1 MIPRTRYLAKL
12 NFPSNFKEWRK
23 PYKRDSFVKEN
34 KEGPRKNNSRG
45 RNCASLGSSLEF
57 LDIGVLRGRHTI
69 LKASLK
75 TMKRSWRKKKKL
87 HPKKRCMIQEKK
99 SIPLLRNKKK
109 FDTLRLGLDFT
120 PLDSR
125 VLYKARRLHF

>member
-1 MIPRTRYLAKL
+1 MIPRTRYLAKI
-12 NFPSNFKEWRK
+12 NFPSKFKEWRK

-34 KEGPRKNNSRG
+34 NEGPINKNSRG
-45 RNCASLGSSLEF
+45 RNCASHGSSLGF

-75 TMKRSWRKKKKL
+75 TMRRSWRKKKKL
-87 HPKKRCMIQEKK
+87 HPNKRCMIQEKK

-109 FDTLRLGLDFT
+109 FNTLRFALISH
-120 PLDSR
+120 P
-125 VLYKARRLHF
+125 